1 MRNFLRLI
9 QRYIRPYYDK
19 VLASVVL
26 MFMHTGFAMVM
37 PLVLKYLVD
46 DVLYQERYHLLVWV
60 FLVYLGLRVA
70 NAVVAYVRGLIVVR
84 LGQAVVYMLRR
95 DIYAQL
101 NRLQLSYYD
110 RTQSGKIV
118 SRLINDVNI
127 VQNMVTTSFITY
139 FTDLIT
145 LAVAIG
151 ILLTMNK
158 QLALLSILVVPTYII
173 NYNAFIGRVRENS
186 HRIRRK
192 TDEIIAYLSE
202 RISGIRVIKAF
213 NQEKQENIRAF
224 KKLRTYYH
232 LNYRASMLSAGMSII
247 AQILSG
253 MGTAVVLWYGGYLVL
268 QGKLSTGGL
277 IAFYSLVAYLYNP
290 AVHFSQI
297 NTVIQRMRAAL
308 DRIYELLD
316 MYPQIADKPGAPAL
330 KAEEG
335 RIRFENVSFSYDGTR
350 QVLENINLDIP
361 PGSKVA
367 VIGRSGSGKSTLA
380 SLIARFY
387 DPTEGRITIDDQD
400 IRSVK
405 IQSLRKQI
413 GIVFQESML
422 FSGSIRDNICYG
434 SPRAT
439 DKDMTMATQAA
450 RIDDF
455 VEALPDSYYSMVG
468 ERGVSL
474 SGGQKQRVAIARALL
489 TQPRILIFDDC
500 TSALDAQTEAAIQ
513 ETLQDIMKN
522 RTSLVITH
530 RLSTIIDADLIIV
543 LDDGRIVEQGTH
555 DYLLDLGGVYADMFQ
570 QQFGLAA
577 S

>member
-1 MRNFLRLI
+1 MYNFLRLL
-9 QRYIRPYYDK
+9 RKYIRPYSDK
-19 VLASVVL
+19 VLAAVVL
-26 MFMHTGFAMVM
+26 MFMHTGFAMAM

-46 DVLYQERYHLLVWV
+46 DVLYKERYHLLIWV
-60 FLVYLGLRVA
+60 FLVYLGLRA
-70 NAVVAYVRGLIVVR
+70 MNSLVAYMRGLIVVR
-84 LGQAVVYMLRR
+84 LGQAVVYLLRR

-127 VQNMVTTSFITY
+127 IQNMVTTSFITY

-145 LAVAIG
+145 LVTAIG
-151 ILLTMNK
+151 ILLSINT
-158 QLALLSILVVPTYII
+158 QLAFLAILVIPAYII
-173 NYNAFIGRVRENS
+173 NYNGFIGRVRENS

-202 RISGIRVIKAF
+202 RISGVRVIKAF
-213 NQEKQENIRAF
+213 NQEKQENKRAF

-232 LNYRASMLSAGMSII
+232 LNYRAAMLSSGMSII

-253 MGTAVVLWYGGYLVL
+253 MSTAVVLWYGGYLVL
-268 QGKLSTGGL
+268 QDRLSTGGL

-316 MYPQIADKPGAPAL
+316 MYPQIADKPGSPAL

-335 RIRFENVSFSYDGTR
+335 HIRFENVSFRYDGTR
-350 QVLENINLDIP
+350 RVLEKITLDIP
-361 PGSKVA
+361 SGSKVA

-387 DPTEGRITIDDQD
+387 DPTEGYITIDGQD
-400 IRSVK
+400 IREVK
-405 IQSLRKQI
+405 IESLRKQI

-422 FSGSIRDNICYG
+422 FSGTIRDNICYG

-439 DKDMTMATQAA
+439 DEEMIIATRAA

-455 VEALPDSYYSMVG
+455 VEALPDNYYSMIG

-474 SGGQKQRVAIARALL
+474 SGGQKQRIAIARALL

-522 RTSLVITH
+522 RTNLVITH
-530 RLSTIIDADLIIV
+530 RLSTIIDADLIVV
-543 LDDGRIVEQGTH
+543 LDEGSIVEQGVH
-555 DYLLDLGGVYADMFQ
+555 DALLNLGGVYASMFQ
-570 QQFGLAA
+570 QQFGLVNP
-577 S
+577 